1 MALLYIQ
8 IFSCIH
14 DSFRSSFEKTAEK
27 KQRIQGRKEG
37 WEEGGREEKKKV
49 GILTFFPKM
58 MLFLFRTKKKNNW
71 PSLVPFYQILIQE
84 TLADYLMV
92 SNMYIQYNFFFSK
105 NRYNQLQMITV
116 WLART
121 LCAWHE
127 FSQASLNYIRENSGL
142 KATEVNWAHGW
153 VDSLILA
160 APNGARRLGG
170 NWL

>member
-1 MALLYIQ
+1 MSEAALEQGPYNTLVIGFIFLVVLEMALLYIQ

-37 WEEGGREEKKKV
+37 SEEGGREEKKKV

-58 MLFLFRTKKKNNW
+58 MLFLFWTKKKNNW

-92 SNMYIQYNFFFSK
+92 SNMYIQYNFFFK
-105 NRYNQLQMITV
+105 EQV
-116 WLART
+116 
-121 LCAWHE
+121 
-127 FSQASLNYIRENSGL
+127 
-142 KATEVNWAHGW
+142 
-153 VDSLILA
+153 
-160 APNGARRLGG
+160 
-170 NWL
+170 